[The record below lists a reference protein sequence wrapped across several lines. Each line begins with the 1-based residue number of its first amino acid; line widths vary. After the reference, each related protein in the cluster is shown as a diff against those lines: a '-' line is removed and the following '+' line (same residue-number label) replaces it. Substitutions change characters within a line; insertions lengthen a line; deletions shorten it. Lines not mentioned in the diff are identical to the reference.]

1 MATKRQKLR
10 IKREMAE
17 EKPSI
22 WIGKSG
28 ITDELIK
35 EVSNQLERTQV
46 AKIKILKTALKTT
59 HIEELAREIAY
70 KTESNLIEIRGH
82 SLTLQRDQK
91 KS

>member
-1 MATKRQKLR
+1 MATKRQKLG
-10 IKREMAE
+10 IKREMAK

-22 WIGKSG
+22 WIGKNG
-28 ITDELIK
+28 VTDKLIK
-35 EVSNQLERTQV
+35 EVSSQLERNQV

-82 SLTLQRDQK
+82 SLTLQRDKK